1 MTIRHFAHRIA
12 HDFEGGIEGLLN
24 FLNIGRTTK
33 MGLQVL
39 TNKLNFNGKDHHLY
53 IDEFEQIVDRTN
65 RNFEAA
71 EYFAHKVN
79 SVVIRM
85 PDVIESDM
93 ALLDVFM
100 SAMKELGEVSAA
112 FMKAYDDGDISNAE
126 FAKISSGIDDV
137 LAKLLEFKAAVK
149 RVVK

>member
-100 SAMKELGEVSAA
+100 SAMEELGEVSAA
-112 FMKAYDDGDISNAE
+112 FMKAYDDGDISNDE
-126 FAKISSGIDDV
+126 FAKISSEIDDV